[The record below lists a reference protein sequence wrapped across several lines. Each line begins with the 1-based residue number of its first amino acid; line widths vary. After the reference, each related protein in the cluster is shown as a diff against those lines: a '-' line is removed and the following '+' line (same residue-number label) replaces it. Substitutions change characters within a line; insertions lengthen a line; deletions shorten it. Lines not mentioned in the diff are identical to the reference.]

1 MPGFYMSACCRS
13 EIYLNSGQAHPLC
26 PGCENPAEWLVLAR
40 SGGDPRRYPRHGDG
54 NQSLYAAY
62 AVLNGS
68 RIDNVR
74 IVNFSRRG
82 MAIELPSSVPI
93 STEAR
98 LQVRRIW
105 RGRGG
110 CDSTLHN
117 ERCGVCGGH
126 GDAWGMASRLAA
138 EAAGRAPIKRSYG
151 LCPILCPHSSGSE
164 SSPGRRSHRRPTAC
178 SAR

>member
-1 MPGFYMSACCRS
+1 MSLPSAHPLAATCVMPGFYMSACCRS

-82 MAIELPSSVPI
+82 MAIELPSSAPV
-93 STEAR
+93 SAEAQ
-98 LQVRRIW
+98 LQVDGFGAAVVGLIRHSTM
-105 RGRGG
+105 RGAVYVAGMEMRGEWNH
-110 CDSTLHN
+110 DLL
-117 ERCGVCGGH
+117 RKRLDGH
-126 GDAWGMASRLAA
+126 Q
-138 EAAGRAPIKRSYG
+138 
-151 LCPILCPHSSGSE
+151 
-164 SSPGRRSHRRPTAC
+164 
-178 SAR
+178 